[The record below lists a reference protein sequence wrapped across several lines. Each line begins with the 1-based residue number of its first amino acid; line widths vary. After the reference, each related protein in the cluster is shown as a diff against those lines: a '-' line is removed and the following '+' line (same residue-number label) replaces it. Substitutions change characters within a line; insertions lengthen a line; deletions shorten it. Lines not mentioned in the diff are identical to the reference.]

1 MKKRFSDY
9 TFDELLLMS
18 RAQFMRL
25 MEQCKREIR
34 QMLDPLNELSEPSHT
49 DDSSTQN
56 NKKL

>member
-34 QMLDPLNELSEPSHT
+34 QMLDPLDELSELSQT
-49 DDSSTQN
+49 DDSLTQN

>member
-18 RAQFMRL
+18 RAQLMRL

-49 DDSSTQN
+49 DDSSTPN

>member
-34 QMLDPLNELSEPSHT
+34 QMLDPLNELSEPSNT
-49 DDSSTQN
+49 DDSLTQN

>member
-34 QMLDPLNELSEPSHT
+34 QILDPLDELSELSQT
-49 DDSSTQN
+49 DDSLTQN

>member
-49 DDSSTQN
+49 DDSLTQN

>member
-25 MEQCKREIR
+25 MEQCKRDIR
-34 QMLDPLNELSEPSHT
+34 QMLDPLDELSELSQT
-49 DDSSTQN
+49 DDSLTQN